1 MSTKSSLLTD
11 LSVRTIVA
19 RAQRER
25 RTIETR
31 LGDGLELRAGVRKA
45 SFSLKFVDRRTGRQ
59 ERLTLGYYPSIGL
72 AEARRRAKEEQARIA
87 DPKVLANPA
96 RERRDI
102 SAMST
107 FKKLAELRLA
117 DGRLADTTTDFYR
130 WSQGDSALDAG
141 CGALFASNRAGRR
154 SPKAL
159 RRCRTPG
166 RLLRD
171 GTVMQVRRPH
181 G

>member
-1 MSTKSSLLTD
+1 MACAPPAKSDKLPKIRRILSIVVRGAPQPAATVLYQMSTKYSLLTD

-19 RAQRER
+19 RAKRER

-45 SFSLKFVDRRTGRQ
+45 AFSLKFVDRRTGRQ
-59 ERLTLGYYPSIGL
+59 ERLALGYYPAIGL

-102 SAMST
+102 SSVST
-107 FKKLAELRLA
+107 FKELAELRLA
-117 DGRLADTTTDFYR
+117 DERLADTTRDYYR
-130 WSQGDSALDAG
+130 
-141 CGALFASNRAGRR
+141 
-154 SPKAL
+154 
-159 RRCRTPG
+159 
-166 RLLRD
+166 
-171 GTVMQVRRPH
+171 
-181 G
+181 

>member
-1 MSTKSSLLTD
+1 MSTKFSLPTD
-11 LSVRTIVA
+11 LSVRGIVA

-45 SFSLKFVDRRTGRQ
+45 AFSLKFRDRRTGRQ

-102 SAMST
+102 SSDVH
-107 FKKLAELRLA
+107 LQRI
-117 DGRLADTTTDFYR
+117 GRPEAR
-130 WSQGDSALDAG
+130 
-141 CGALFASNRAGRR
+141 
-154 SPKAL
+154 
-159 RRCRTPG
+159 
-166 RLLRD
+166 
-171 GTVMQVRRPH
+171 
-181 G
+181 